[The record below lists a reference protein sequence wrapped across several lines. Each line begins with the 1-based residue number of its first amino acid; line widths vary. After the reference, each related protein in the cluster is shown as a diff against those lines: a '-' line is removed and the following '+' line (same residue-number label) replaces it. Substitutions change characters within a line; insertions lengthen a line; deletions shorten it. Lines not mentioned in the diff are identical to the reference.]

1 MTSTQCYISRV
12 PKIGGGQSP
21 PNPPNPPPLLRKC
34 INSSF
39 REKNLREHLE
49 RKILGYLKIITN
61 VILRFLELY
70 IDEKIKQIKPF
81 CTSFRGLHKIV

>member
-1 MTSTQCYISRV
+1 MLYLKGPKDRWWTVTFKPPKPST
-12 PKIGGGQSP
+12 PSP
-21 PNPPNPPPLLRKC
+21 QMS
-34 INSSF
+34 NSSF